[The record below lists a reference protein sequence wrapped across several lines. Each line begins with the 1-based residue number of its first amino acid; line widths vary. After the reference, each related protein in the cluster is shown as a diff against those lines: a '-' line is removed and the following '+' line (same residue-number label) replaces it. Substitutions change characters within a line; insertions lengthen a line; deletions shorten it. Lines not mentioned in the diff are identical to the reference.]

1 MGFALWSWAALVAHF
16 HMVMSASRRA
26 AGMLSAIS
34 TSSYRPGKGRCDGE
48 ADARVGMLRYFD
60 ADCGSRRCRRR
71 RRWSCMRDQEKLLSV
86 VLVVASSLPDPLGA
100 RFTPHAERGEGAWAT
115 SQSMREVAP
124 FCRFLE
130 SRWHRASQCRNVFFC
145 QRWKVDS
152 LVFHPS
158 FEPDTANGTIGY
170 MPGQHTSLTSTNA

>member
-1 MGFALWSWAALVAHF
+1 
-16 HMVMSASRRA
+16 MSACRRA

-34 TSSYRPGKGRCDGE
+34 TSSFGRGR
-48 ADARVGMLRYFD
+48 DAAMAKLMLEWRDRDF
-60 ADCGSRRCRRR
+60 AAGCGSCRRR
-71 RRWSCMRDQEKLLSV
+71 RSWMRDLEKLLSV
-86 VLVVASSLPDPLGA
+86 DHDGLVVVAGGFVTARPPWTPKVYPTRRKRGGSLGHQPI
-100 RFTPHAERGEGAWAT
+100 HAL
-115 SQSMREVAP
+115 AP

-158 FEPDTANGTIGY
+158 VELDTANGTIGY